1 MSKKSIKSDLKRIDA
16 MTDENIDYSDI
27 PPLGDEF
34 FTQKTVSFSPSK
46 QQLTIQLDQDI
57 LEWLKAQGKGYES
70 QINHILR
77 EVMERQHQ

>member
-1 MSKKSIKSDLKRIDA
+1 VSKKSIKSDLKRIDA

-46 QQLTIQLDQDI
+46 QQLTIQIDQDI
-57 LEWLKAQGKGYES
+57 LEWLKAEGKGYETR
-70 QINHILR
+70 INHILR
-77 EVMERQHQ
+77 EVMERQYR

>member
-46 QQLTIQLDQDI
+46 QQLTIQIDQDI
-57 LEWLKAQGKGYES
+57 LEWLKAEGKGYETR
-70 QINHILR
+70 INHILR
-77 EVMERQHQ
+77 EVMERQYR